1 MVQKSLIYTIV
12 IILIIL
18 VFAIILFYN
27 YSSSVKAIRS
37 TTSIVTTTKPLNIS
51 NSTLRNEFGV
61 YSENMNQTKNI
72 EIRYVVNTYKLAGIT
87 EYGAAFIRNL
97 TLYKYNGSSSIS
109 LDLFTPYNKSYSY
122 SNLTAGI
129 FCNAAAP
136 FYNFTCK
143 TSFNNPA
150 AKAYFYIESL
160 YHPNGSIS
168 YNGTNLIAD
177 LQCNKYNLYYPNG
190 SLYAYA
196 CIDPKSGYPL
206 SVNIPSLNFSIQA
219 VGVLSNTSSS
229 GLAPSY
235 LFGLNRIMCGNVGIA
250 FNILAFNITAFSTM
264 QKYPILIYAYP
275 LKNSSNLPL
284 LTAYTFIS
292 NLTAG
297 NSIRMAVNVR
307 WQKPISGPM
316 LIKLCNTGGFCESS
330 ITPC

>member
-18 VFAIILFYN
+18 VFAIILSYN
-27 YSSSVKAIRS
+27 YPSSVKATNS
-37 TTSIVTTTKPLNIS
+37 TTSIVTTAKPLNIS

-72 EIRYVVNTYKLAGIT
+72 EIRYVVSAYKLAGIT

-97 TLYKYNGSSSIS
+97 TLYKYNGGSSIS

-292 NLTAG
+292 NPTAG
-297 NSIRMAVNVR
+297 NSIRMAVTVR
-307 WQKPISGPM
+307 WPKPISGPM

-330 ITPC
+330 ITSC

>member
-12 IILIIL
+12 IILIFL

-27 YSSSVKAIRS
+27 YPSSVKVTNS
-37 TTSIVTTTKPLNIS
+37 TTSIVTTTKSLNIS

-72 EIRYVVNTYKLAGIT
+72 EIRYAVNAYKLAGIT

-97 TLYKYNGSSSIS
+97 TLYKYNESTSIS
-109 LDLFTPYNKSYSY
+109 LDILTPYNKSYIY

-143 TSFNNPA
+143 NSVNNLA
-150 AKAYFYIESL
+150 AMAYFYINSI
-160 YHPNGSIS
+160 YQFNGSIS
-168 YNGTNLIAD
+168 YNGTNLIAG
-177 LQCNKYNLYYPNG
+177 LRCNEYNLYYPNG

-196 CIDPKSGYPL
+196 CIDSKSGYPL
-206 SVNIPSLNFSIQA
+206 SLSIPSLNFSIQA
-219 VGVLSNTSSS
+219 VGVLSNTSN
-229 GLAPSY
+229 LDLTPSY
-235 LFGLNRIMCGNVGIA
+235 MFGLNRIMCGNAGIA
-250 FNILAFNITAFSTM
+250 LNITALSTM
-264 QKYPILIYAYP
+264 QDYPIIIYAYS

-284 LTAYTFIS
+284 STAYTFIS
-292 NLTAG
+292 NLTTG
-297 NSIRMAVNVR
+297 NSITANAR
-307 WQKPISGPM
+307 WQKPINGSVF
-316 LIKLCNTGGFCESS
+316 IKVCNAGGFCETG

>member
-109 LDLFTPYNKSYSY
+109 LDIFTPYNKSYSY
-122 SNLTAGI
+122 SNLTTGI
-129 FCNAAAP
+129 FCNATTP

-143 TSFNNPA
+143 TLSNNPA
-150 AKAYFYIESL
+150 ATAYFYIESL

-168 YNGTNLIAD
+168 YNGTNLIAG
-177 LQCNKYNLYYPNG
+177 LQCNEYNLYYPNG

-196 CIDPKSGYPL
+196 CIDSKSGYPL
-206 SVNIPSLNFSIQA
+206 SLGIPSLNFSIQA
-219 VGVLSNTSSS
+219 VDVLSNTSSP
-229 GLAPSY
+229 GLMPSY
-235 LFGLNRIMCGNVGIA
+235 VFGLNRIMCGNASIA
-250 FNILAFNITAFSTM
+250 LNITALSTM
-264 QKYPILIYAYP
+264 QDCPIIIYAYS
-275 LKNSSNLPL
+275 LKNPSNLPL
-284 LTAYTFIS
+284 STAYTFMS
-292 NLTAG
+292 NLTTG
-297 NSIRMAVNVR
+297 NSITAIAR
-307 WQKPISGPM
+307 WQKPINGSVF
-316 LIKLCNTGGFCESS
+316 IKVCNLAGFCETS